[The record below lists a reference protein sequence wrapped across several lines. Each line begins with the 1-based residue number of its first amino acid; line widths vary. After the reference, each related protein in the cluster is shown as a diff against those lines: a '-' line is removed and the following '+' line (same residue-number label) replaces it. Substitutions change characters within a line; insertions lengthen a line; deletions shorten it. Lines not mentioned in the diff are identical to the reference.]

1 VLAHVAVAALAAL
14 VTALVVP
21 LVARIARRLGATVEP
36 HDAPDLRRAPVP
48 ALGGLAM
55 FAGFVAALGLAW
67 LLPEF
72 APLFTSTSEPLALLI
87 GATAI
92 VIIGLIDDVYELPPT
107 VKLAGQIVAALG
119 VVALG
124 IQLVYFW
131 VPGIDLIALS
141 PDLGLPLTILALVA
155 MVNALNLIDG
165 LDGLAS
171 GIALIGASAFFL
183 FAVRS
188 QPSGLVENVPN
199 SATLVAALV
208 VGMAAGFLVYNWFP
222 ARIIMGDTGSML
234 LGLLLGAAGIA
245 YIARSTA
252 PASTDFYGAMPLLI
266 PVLVLVIPFLD
277 SSYAIVRRVLAGRPI
292 TAGDRGHLHHL
303 LLAFGHSHRRAV
315 LVLYYWSAVLAF
327 GSVGPAFL
335 ALDRLVPWLVVAI
348 AMGIALTALGVR
360 SRRELLA
367 AVQHEGMT
375 VEDAAGVLTAGA
387 PETSS
392 TAGPVDDTAADA
404 SVTPIRRASAD
415 GS

>member
-1 VLAHVAVAALAAL
+1 MLAHLAVAALAAV
-14 VTALVVP
+14 VTAVMVP
-21 LVARIARRLGATVEP
+21 LAARVARRFGATVEP
-36 HDAPDLRRAPVP
+36 HDAPDLHRAPVP

-55 FAGFVAALGLAW
+55 FAGFLAALGLAW
-67 LLPEF
+67 MLPEF

-87 GATAI
+87 GASAI
-92 VIIGLIDDVYELPPT
+92 VVIGVIDDLFELPPT

-155 MVNALNLIDG
+155 IVNALNLIDG

-208 VGMAAGFLVYNWFP
+208 VGMAAGFLVFNWFP
-222 ARIIMGDTGSML
+222 AKIIMGDTGSML
-234 LGLLLGAAGIA
+234 LGLLLGSAGVA

-252 PASTDFYGAMPLLI
+252 PTSTDFYGAMPLLI

-277 SSYAIVRRVLAGRPI
+277 SSYAVVRRVLAGRPI

-335 ALDRLVPWLVVAI
+335 AIDRLIPWLIVAI
-348 AMGIALTALGVR
+348 AVGVAITALGVR
-360 SRRELLA
+360 ARGV
-367 AVQHEGMT
+367 AV
-375 VEDAAGVLTAGA
+375 DAVAGGVA
-387 PETSS
+387 PH
-392 TAGPVDDTAADA
+392 APLDV
-404 SVTPIRRASAD
+404 SAD
-415 GS
+415 GVSAAGEPTPPGAEVVDLPRRAADGP